1 MSRKFTINGREVI
14 GCMNYVYTPCP
25 NLLVD
30 EAKKLQ
36 VKLDSTAQA
45 IGARMSLYLK
55 ADTYNTATPLRYYLH
70 GLLPGAQAAE
80 IAPAQAKNGCRIDLP
95 ARWDTGPDEI
105 DVNCVNGSYTIRRL
119 ALMLTSEM
127 DEIMQSEHPL
137 DTDWSHWYPA

>member
-25 NLLVD
+25 NLLVN

-55 ADTYNTATPLRYYLH
+55 ADTENTATPLRYYLQ
-70 GLLPGAQAAE
+70 GLNGRAAE
-80 IAPAQAKNGCRIDLP
+80 IAPAQARNGCRIDLP
-95 ARWDTGPDEI
+95 ARWETGLDEI
-105 DVNCVNGSYTIRRL
+105 SVNCVHGSYTIRRL